1 MMKKMGGKSPKAT
14 STGLVMFVMISII
27 RPETH
32 IDLGLHICSKLSFL
46 KIPVCYILTLLYFSE
61 KGHQPQRKS
70 ARKKHVFGRMV
81 AQRKKQLLW
90 ITVAQMVKMM
100 GT

>member
-61 KGHQPQRKS
+61 KGHRPP
-70 ARKKHVFGRMV
+70 RKKHVFGRMV